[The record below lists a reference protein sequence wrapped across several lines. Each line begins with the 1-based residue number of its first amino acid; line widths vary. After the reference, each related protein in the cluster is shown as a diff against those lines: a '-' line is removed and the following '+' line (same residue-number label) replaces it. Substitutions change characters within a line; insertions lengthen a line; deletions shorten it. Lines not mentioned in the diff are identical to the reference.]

1 MNRFGFLVLP
11 CLLAAACQ
19 SFQTNGATREEKSAA
34 LQRHLVEWQ
43 PETLVNQFT
52 APRTIQL
59 FAGLTLVPGTN
70 RVTAESTGLAALLT
84 TDGYALTATHV
95 LKDRPGALLKLK
107 SPRPG
112 KLMLT
117 DAGPV
122 FRPSGRPDDVTRV
135 PNRSLE
141 VVPVRVVHH
150 FPGAD
155 LTLLQVPIRPAATF
169 RLAAGPPAVDH
180 TVFGSG
186 STLSGSASA
195 GSILRTKQ
203 RSQTWRLTTSIPL
216 QRGDSGGPVMDP
228 AGRLVGIISR
238 GQTRPFSAQLTST
251 VANGVPPATIEA
263 LIARDRGS

>member
-1 MNRFGFLVLP
+1 MTRIIFLVLP
-11 CLLAAACQ
+11 SLLMAACQ

-52 APRTIQL
+52 APRTTQL
-59 FAGLTLVPGTN
+59 FAGLTLIPGTN

-84 TDGYALTATHV
+84 ADGYALTATHV
-95 LKDRPGALLKLK
+95 LKDRPGTILRLK

-122 FRPSGRPDDVTRV
+122 FAPSGRPDEVTRV

-141 VVPVRVVHH
+141 VVPVRVVHR

-155 LTLLQVPIRPAATF
+155 LTLLHLPIRPTATF
-169 RLAAGPPAVDH
+169 RLATRPPDRDS

-186 STLSGSASA
+186 SSLSGSASA
-195 GSILRTKQ
+195 GRILRTSQ
-203 RSQTWRLTTSIPL
+203 RSQTWKLTTSIPL
-216 QRGDSGGPVMDP
+216 QRGDSGGPVMNP
-228 AGRLVGIISR
+228 AGQLVGIISR
-238 GQTRPFSAQLTST
+238 GQTRPFSSQLTAT
-251 VANGVPPATIEA
+251 VANGVSPGTLRA
-263 LIARDRGS
+263 LIARDRAR